1 MIRFFRSALVGA
13 IVSWLA
19 VAPAVADETLRALA
33 SEAEQAAAAG
43 QTLEALDL
51 ADRFAQAVWQMV
63 PLAFRKTALVDSAPT
78 AFGREKPRASNAYLV
93 DEEIHI
99 YAEPVAFGWMSTGEG
114 YRTDM
119 VADVRVATAEGK
131 IIVGHKAFAEFQ
143 IASADRN
150 ADVFLAL
157 TYVFGG
163 LGPGDYVVTTTLT
176 DRVYGKTAAFSLPI
190 TIKRG

>member
-1 MIRFFRSALVGA
+1 MIRFLRSALVGA
-13 IVSWLA
+13 IVSWIA
-19 VAPAVADETLRALA
+19 AAPAMADEALKALA
-33 SEAEQAAAAG
+33 GEAEQAAAAG
-43 QTLEALDL
+43 RTLEALDL
-51 ADRFAQAVWQMV
+51 ADRFAEAVWQTV
-63 PLAFRKTALVDSAPT
+63 PLAFRKTALVVSAPT
-78 AFGREKPRASNAYLV
+78 AFGREEPRATNAYSV

-99 YAEPVAFGWMSTGEG
+99 YAEPVAFGWESTGEG
-114 YRTDM
+114 YRTNM

-143 IASADRN
+143 IASAERD

-190 TIKRG
+190 TITRG